1 MSGAFYVINVCE
13 YYVTERK
20 HLHEQSHQRRYL
32 RKKKR
37 FYKIISLCFDFQDII
52 DQKIFMKNYLN
63 N

>member
-1 MSGAFYVINVCE
+1 MSGAFHVMSVRE

-20 HLHEQSHQRRYL
+20 HLYGQSHQRRYL
-32 RKKKR
+32 QKKR

-52 DQKIFMKNYLN
+52 DQKIFMKNYMN